1 MQIDDTPGWQMKEQL
16 VILGKIVGVHG
27 VQGWLKVFSYTRP
40 VENIFQY
47 DNWQLKR
54 DSGELISRRVTGHK
68 GQGKSLRV
76 QLEGVSDRNLA
87 ESMVGLEISTNR
99 AQLPDLDQGEFYW
112 RDLIGLTVKDTQG
125 TELGV
130 VTDMME
136 TGSND
141 VLLLTDSNG
150 KSLAIPWVPDVV
162 VEVDIAQSLL
172 VADWVPLT

>member
-1 MQIDDTPGWQMKEQL
+1 MKDQL
-16 VILGKIVGVHG
+16 VTLGKIVGVHG
-27 VQGWLKVFSYTRP
+27 VQGWLKVFSYTQP

-47 DNWQLKR
+47 DNWQLTR
-54 DSGELISRRVTGHK
+54 ASGEVISRRVISHK
-68 GQGKSLRV
+68 GKGKSLRV

-87 ESMVGLEISTNR
+87 ESMVGLVISTNR

-112 RDLIGLTVKDTQG
+112 RDLIGLTVRDTQG
-125 TELGV
+125 SELGV

-150 KSLAIPWVPDVV
+150 KSLAIPWIPDVV
-162 VEVDIAQSLL
+162 IEVNIAQSLL
-172 VADWVPLT
+172 VADWAPLT